1 MNVEEMKSFPVMA
14 RQSCIKCAIGCK
26 RKWLY
31 KYRLG
36 IELRGEQ
43 MQEAATLGKIYHKFM
58 QYGPG
63 NDARVSGWVKQL
75 QVNLM
80 ARVDKGEDIDG
91 TMVRKATELTHLYN
105 RAKAMAH
112 IFWEAFPLPPYL
124 EIVGTEIDCSYR
136 IGEVEVGGTIDRILQ
151 NTDTGRFWIGDYK
164 STGRKLEA
172 IFGGLAWSV
181 QARLYRLLT
190 IKYLEQKQMLRKGDD
205 DLKGLIMD
213 GIVRPGI
220 KLCRTDEKNAKT
232 WGVSIDDAYLQRV
245 KDWYKEKEEAGEPV
259 MLSKAIIFAEP
270 VMNRELMEAI
280 SMIARLNYEPQK
292 LERFPRDI
300 TRMACY
306 RYERQCEYHDLCE
319 TDPAYWDGLFEIKYK
334 IKEEETK

>member
-1 MNVEEMKSFPVMA
+1 
-14 RQSCIKCAIGCK
+14 
-26 RKWLY
+26 
-31 KYRLG
+31 
-36 IELRGEQ
+36 
-43 MQEAATLGKIYHKFM
+43 
-58 QYGPG
+58 
-63 NDARVSGWVKQL
+63 
-75 QVNLM
+75 
-80 ARVDKGEDIDG
+80 
-91 TMVRKATELTHLYN
+91 
-105 RAKAMAH
+105 
-112 IFWEAFPLPPYL
+112 
-124 EIVGTEIDCSYR
+124 
-136 IGEVEVGGTIDRILQ
+136 
-151 NTDTGRFWIGDYK
+151 
-164 STGRKLEA
+164 
-172 IFGGLAWSV
+172 
-181 QARLYRLLT
+181 
-190 IKYLEQKQMLRKGDD
+190 MLRKGDD